1 MDKGENMIR
10 LLTIDG
16 NRNRAQA
23 LAMECLEQG
32 VAVRMAE
39 TLCEGVRYLLD
50 APVSLVLAEAGLL
63 RMARSEQA
71 RLFEAV
77 APGVPVILTVDAEA
91 KVEDLVNLE
100 LQGFRVVIRPFALG
114 DLLAKIELPVA
125 GAPAGRDARAR
136 VDTVC
141 R

>member
-1 MDKGENMIR
+1 MIR

-16 NRNRAQA
+16 DRKRAQA
-23 LAMECLEQG
+23 LALECLEQG

-50 APVSLVLAEAGLL
+50 APVSLVLAEAGML
-63 RMARSEQA
+63 RLAKGDQA

-77 APGVPVILTVDAEA
+77 APGVPVMLTVDAGA
-91 KVEDLVNLE
+91 KVEDLVDLE
-100 LQGFRVVIRPFALG
+100 LQGFRVMSRPFALR
-114 DLLAKIELPVA
+114 DLLAKVEV
-125 GAPAGRDARAR
+125 PAVEVPAKVMLARRDARAR
-136 VDTVC
+136 VETAC

>member
-1 MDKGENMIR
+1 MIR

-16 NRNRAQA
+16 DRNRAQA

-32 VAVRMAE
+32 VAVRLAE

-50 APVSLVLAEAGLL
+50 APVSLVLAEARML
-63 RMARSEQA
+63 RMAGADQA

-77 APGVPVILTVDAEA
+77 APGVPVILAVDAGA
-91 KVEDLVNLE
+91 KVEDLVDLE
-100 LQGFRVVIRPFALG
+100 LQGFRVMPRPFALG
-114 DLLAKIELPVA
+114 DLLAKTER
-125 GAPAGRDARAR
+125 PAKGTAARRHARER